1 MNHHDNHYHNDD
13 DDLIIN
19 GVPMGRRAFLGMLS
33 GAVAAGTLMSPSWS
47 WAQAGGQATLTVSAP
62 ANPSS
67 LDPATGGSGSDHVL
81 LFPMYDTL
89 VNWNPATLSATPGL
103 AQKWSFPD
111 PKTLVLELRPGVT
124 FHDGTPF
131 NAEAVKTNIDRSRTA
146 EFSNIRQDLSS
157 VDHVEVS
164 GEHVVTLH
172 LKNPDSALPLIL
184 SDRAGMMVSPKALAD
199 NNNRVDRNPVGA
211 GFMRFQ
217 KWDDGSEVA
226 MTRYADYNGPNKLA
240 VGAISFKIITDSAT
254 RLRSVM
260 SGQAQ
265 MAYHLD
271 GRQKQ
276 MIERLPT
283 LQGFADPTIYCYQF
297 YMNMARKPLDDVR
310 VRQAINYAVDRE
322 TFVRVAMAG
331 AGEPAY
337 MNLPKSHWAY
347 DPETAKL
354 YSHDP
359 DKARALLKEAGHA
372 DGIELDLRGYND
384 QSSVQMQE
392 VLMEQFSKVGI
403 RGRFRTGTIA
413 DMSAAYFGQEKAG
426 HMLLSA
432 WTGRPD
438 PSLSYSL
445 LYSGTSYFNAGQV
458 KPPEGFD
465 QALLDSRSSDD
476 QSQRQQA
483 LARVQRIVMENAL
496 VVPLAFRQSIVATTA
511 QVQGFEN
518 NLLGKPKFNNVSLKA

>member
-1 MNHHDNHYHNDD
+1 MNHHDNND

-47 WAQAGGQATLTVSAP
+47 WAQTGGQATLTVSAP

-131 NAEAVKTNIDRSRTA
+131 NAEAVKINLDRSRTA

-157 VDHVEVS
+157 VDQVEVS

-172 LKNPDSALPLIL
+172 LKNPDTALPLIL

-226 MTRYADYNGPNKLA
+226 MTRYADYNGPNKPA

-322 TFVRVAMAG
+322 AFVRVAMAG
-331 AGEPAY
+331 AGEPAF

-359 DKARALLKEAGHA
+359 DKARALLKEAGHP

-496 VVPLAFRQSIVATTA
+496 VVPLAFRQSIVAATA
-511 QVQGFEN
+511 ELQGFEN

>member
-1 MNHHDNHYHNDD
+1 MNHHDNND

-33 GAVAAGTLMSPSWS
+33 GALAAGTLMSPSWS

-67 LDPATGGSGSDHVL
+67 LDPATGGSGSDHAL

-89 VNWNPATLSATPGL
+89 VNWDPTTLSATPGL

-131 NAEAVKTNIDRSRTA
+131 NAEAVKTNLDRSRTA

-157 VDHVEVS
+157 VDRVEVN

-226 MTRYADYNGPNKLA
+226 MTRYADYNGPNKPA

-265 MAYHLD
+265 VAYHLD

-322 TFVRVAMAG
+322 AFVRVAMAG
-331 AGEPAY
+331 AGEPAF

-347 DPETAKL
+347 DPQTAKL
-354 YSHDP
+354 YPHDP

-392 VLMEQFSKVGI
+392 VLMEQLSKAGI

-413 DMSAAYFGQEKAG
+413 DMSAAYFGQRKEG

-438 PSLSYSL
+438 PSLTYSL
-445 LYSGTSYFNAGQV
+445 LYSSTSYFNAGQV
-458 KPPEGFD
+458 KAPEGFD

-476 QSQRQQA
+476 QGKRQEA
-483 LARVQRIVMENAL
+483 LARAQRIAMENAL

-511 QVQGFEN
+511 EVQGFKN
-518 NLLGKPKFNNVSLKA
+518 NLLGKPKFDNVSLKA

>member
-1 MNHHDNHYHNDD
+1 MNHHDNNND

-47 WAQAGGQATLTVSAP
+47 WAQAGGGATLMVSAP

-67 LDPATGGSGSDHVL
+67 LDPTTGGSGSDHAL
-81 LFPMYDTL
+81 LFPLYDTL
-89 VNWNPATLSATPGL
+89 INWNPSSLTPIPGL

-111 PKTLVLELRPGVT
+111 PKTLVLELRPGMT
-124 FHDGTPF
+124 FHDGTPV
-131 NAEAVKTNIDRSRTA
+131 NAEAVKINLDRSRTA
-146 EFSNIRQDLSS
+146 DFSNIREELGS
-157 VDHVEVS
+157 VDHIEVS

-211 GFMRFQ
+211 GFMRFE
-217 KWDDGSEVA
+217 KWNDGSEVA
-226 MTRYADYNGPNKLA
+226 MTRYADYKGPNKPEVA
-240 VGAISFKIITDSAT
+240 AISFKIITDSAT

-260 SGQAQ
+260 SGQAHV
-265 MAYHLD
+265 AYHLD

-276 MIERLPT
+276 MIEKLPT
-283 LQGFADPTIYCYQF
+283 VQGFADPTIYCYQF
-297 YMNMARKPLDDVR
+297 YLNMSRKPLDDVR

-322 TFVRVAMAG
+322 TFIRAAMAG
-331 AGEPAY
+331 AGEPAH
-337 MNLPKSHWAY
+337 MNLPKTHWAY

-354 YSHDP
+354 YPHDP

-438 PSLSYSL
+438 PSQAYGL
-445 LYSGTSYFNAGQV
+445 LYSSNAYFNAGRV
-458 KPPEGFD
+458 KAPDGFD

-476 QSQRQQA
+476 QQKRQEA
-483 LARVQRIVMENAL
+483 LARLQRIVMENAL

-511 QVQGFEN
+511 QVQGFKN
-518 NLLGKPKFNNVSLKA
+518 NLLGKPKFDNVSLKA